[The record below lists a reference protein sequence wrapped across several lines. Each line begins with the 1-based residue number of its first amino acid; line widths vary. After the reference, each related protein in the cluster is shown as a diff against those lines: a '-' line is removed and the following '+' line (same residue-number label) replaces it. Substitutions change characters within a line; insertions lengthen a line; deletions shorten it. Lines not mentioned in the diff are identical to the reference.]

1 MIMSILLISGLLSAL
16 NLSVATSATAKINY
30 VALGDSYSS
39 GEGLAA
45 QATGYISNLG
55 YNTGNDGCHRA
66 SDAYPELVKKSF
78 GNSLGSFTFVAC
90 SGAYSGATASAV
102 AAFDQGGSMVSGR
115 DKKAPQLSTKYLA
128 PSVNDISL
136 TIGGN
141 DAGFAK
147 VAISCASIMLKT
159 GPIQEVTGIPPS
171 LTGGSCA
178 SRLALSNKVIGDGT
192 ATSNLAQGL
201 ISTYEAILNDA
212 PNARL
217 AVLTYPQILTPKQIP
232 TSKFCPLTGGML
244 IPKTDTT
251 AYLGFNSKVQ
261 GDFDTMETAAN
272 SDITSA
278 VAAVALLPEYQGRIR
293 VVDTTSITSS
303 YAQPCNTTTMSQ
315 SDINGIDLALG
326 DGIIQL
332 YRCIF
337 RTNSGASCMNLIAT
351 RTLHPTKIGHERM
364 ASALEAAFGENW
376 NSTSKV
382 LSVVG
387 EGKGYCALLT
397 SGGVDCWGY
406 GYAGE
411 LGNGQF
417 YTSGNGGSAVPVAVV
432 STSGSGTLSDV
443 ASLIADG
450 GYCALLT
457 SGGVDCWG
465 YGADGALGDGQ
476 LSDSAIPVAV
486 VSTSGSGALRG
497 VNSLAADN
505 EGGNCAQLTSGG
517 VDCWGYGADGALGDG
532 QLSDSAVPVT
542 VVGTSGSGTLNGVAD
557 LDSDNGGFCARL
569 GSGGVDCWGNGNDG
583 ELGNGQFYTSGIY
596 GSAVPVAVVS
606 TSGSG
611 TLSGVADLDSDS
623 GGYCA
628 LLTSGGVDCWG
639 FGYDGE
645 LGNGQFYTSGNEGSA
660 VPVAVVSTSGSGT
673 LGNVASLTG
682 GGSGEAIDSY
692 CALLTSG
699 EVDCWGFG
707 GNGNLGNG
715 QFYPNDN
722 DGSAVPVAV
731 VSTSGSGTLDG
742 VASLAGDGTESY
754 CALLTSGEVDCW
766 GGDVYGNLGNG
777 QSSDSA
783 VPVTV
788 TFPPS

>member
-699 EVDCWGFG
+699 EVDCWG
-707 GNGNLGNG
+707 
-715 QFYPNDN
+715 
-722 DGSAVPVAV
+722 
-731 VSTSGSGTLDG
+731 
-742 VASLAGDGTESY
+742 
-754 CALLTSGEVDCW
+754 
-766 GGDVYGNLGNG
+766 GDVYGNLGNG

>member
-432 STSGSGTLSDV
+432 STSGSGALSDV

-639 FGYDGE
+639 FG
-645 LGNGQFYTSGNEGSA
+645 
-660 VPVAVVSTSGSGT
+660 
-673 LGNVASLTG
+673 
-682 GGSGEAIDSY
+682 
-692 CALLTSG
+692 
-699 EVDCWGFG
+699 

>member
-432 STSGSGTLSDV
+432 STSGSGALSDV

-532 QLSDSAVPVT
+532 QLSDSAFPVS
-542 VVGTSGSGTLNGVAD
+542 VVCTSGSGTLNGVAD

-596 GSAVPVAVVS
+596 
-606 TSGSG
+606 
-611 TLSGVADLDSDS
+611 
-623 GGYCA
+623 
-628 LLTSGGVDCWG
+628 
-639 FGYDGE
+639 
-645 LGNGQFYTSGNEGSA
+645 GSA

>member
-432 STSGSGTLSDV
+432 STSGSG
-443 ASLIADG
+443 
-450 GYCALLT
+450 
-457 SGGVDCWG
+457 
-465 YGADGALGDGQ
+465 
-476 LSDSAIPVAV
+476 
-486 VSTSGSGALRG
+486 ALRG